1 MENNP
6 QKNPALRLL
15 IGFLVG
21 LGAALVFR
29 SLGWPTESVTPVAR
43 VLGELFLRGI
53 FMLIFPLVVPMLL
66 LGIRLL
72 ARTGQIGRI
81 GLSTI
86 FTVMGLTGVA
96 ASLGL
101 LLAST
106 LKPGHALSPET
117 RTQLLQQ
124 FGAPTTPTTPL
135 DGSFLLNL
143 LPKNPFYDLST
154 AFTSSQQGGLLAV
167 VVFTLLLGIALAH
180 LPPERTDTFYQI
192 THTLYEASLWL
203 LQKLMYW
210 IAPFGIAG
218 LIFQAGV
225 SLGGEIFWLLGAYVG
240 VVLLGLVVQGI
251 GVYSLFLWLFA
262 RRNPWQVLRQSSPA
276 LLVAFSSA
284 SSNATLPTTLYTAL
298 ERLRLAP
305 PVAHFILTLGAT
317 VNQNGTALYE
327 GVTLIFLGQA
337 FGVSFS
343 LADQAFLIGIAI
355 LIAIG
360 AAGVP
365 GGSLPLLASILPFFG
380 LPPGA
385 IALIYGID
393 RLLDMARTTL
403 NVYGDLV
410 IASYLNRLYHGT
422 PDHASRT
429 QSLAQ

>member
-1 MENNP
+1 MKNNP
-6 QKNPALRLL
+6 QKNPAFRLL
-15 IGFLVG
+15 IGFLGGVA
-21 LGAALVFR
+21 AALVFR
-29 SLGWPTESVTPVAR
+29 SLGWPTESVAAVAR

-66 LGIRLL
+66 LGIRPLVH
-72 ARTGQIGRI
+72 TGQIGRI
-81 GLSTI
+81 GLTTI
-86 FTVMGLTGVA
+86 LTVVGLTGIA

-101 LLAST
+101 LLASG
-106 LKPGHALSPET
+106 LKPGHVLSPET
-117 RTQLLQQ
+117 RSQLLRQ
-124 FGAPTTPTTPL
+124 FGAPTTAPTPL

-143 LPKNPFYDLST
+143 LPKNPFFDLAT
-154 AFTSSQQGGLLAV
+154 AFTTSQQGGLLAV

-180 LPPERTDTFYQI
+180 LPPERTETFYQL

-218 LIFQAGV
+218 LIFQASV
-225 SLGGEIFWLLGAYVG
+225 SLGGEIFQLLGAYAG

-327 GVTLIFLGQA
+327 GVTLIFLAQA
-337 FGVSFS
+337 FGVPLS
-343 LADQAFLIGIAI
+343 LADQTFMIGIAI

-365 GGSLPLLASILPFFG
+365 GGSLPLLAGVLPFFG

>member
-1 MENNP
+1 MNEKP
-6 QKNPALRLL
+6 EKNPALRLL

-21 LGAALVFR
+21 LGAALAFR
-29 SLGWPTESVTPVAR
+29 TLGWPTESAKAVAR
-43 VLGELFLRGI
+43 ILGELFLRGI

-72 ARTGQIGRI
+72 TRTGQIGRI
-81 GLSTI
+81 GLTTL
-86 FTVMGLTGVA
+86 FTVIGLTGVA
-96 ASLGL
+96 AGLGL
-101 LLAST
+101 LLAT
-106 LKPGHALSPET
+106 ALKPGHTLSPET
-117 RTQLLQQ
+117 RTELLHQ
-124 FGAPTTPTTPL
+124 FGAPTASTPPL

-143 LPKNPFYDLST
+143 LPKNPFFDLAT
-154 AFTSSQQGGLLAV
+154 AFTPNQQGGLLAF
-167 VVFTLLLGIALAH
+167 VVFTLLLGLALAH
-180 LPPERTDTFYQI
+180 LPPERTETFYKL
-192 THTLYEASLWL
+192 TETLYEASLWL
-203 LQKLMYW
+203 LQKIMYW
-210 IAPFGIAG
+210 IAPIGIAG
-218 LIFQAGV
+218 LIFQGGV
-225 SLGGEIFWLLGAYVG
+225 SLGWTIFQLLGAYAG

-262 RRNPWQVLRQSSPA
+262 RRSPWQVLRQSGPA
-276 LLVAFSSA
+276 LLMAFSSA
-284 SSNATLPTTLYTAL
+284 SSNATLPTTLYIAL

-327 GVTLIFLGQA
+327 GVTLLFLAQA
-337 FGVSFS
+337 FGVPLS
-343 LADQAFLIGIAI
+343 LGDQVLMIGLAM

-365 GGSLPLLASILPFFG
+365 GGSLPLLAGVLPFFG

-385 IALIYGID
+385 IGLIYGID